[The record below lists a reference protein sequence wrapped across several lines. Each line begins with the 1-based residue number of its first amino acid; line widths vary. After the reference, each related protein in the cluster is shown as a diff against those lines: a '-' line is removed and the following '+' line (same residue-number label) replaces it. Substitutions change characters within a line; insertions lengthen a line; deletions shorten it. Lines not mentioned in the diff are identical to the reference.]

1 MAAVS
6 DADYKPCP
14 HCGRELHKWVRA
26 KHVRACPL
34 RPEIADA
41 LRAALTGPTGCAMT
55 AHQYEDAR
63 SAQLPTHIALL
74 RSFGSWRAVCAHF
87 GLTPLSASAV
97 QCRHCGRVDNV
108 RAATRHAKL
117 CPLRPEIADALRA
130 ALISPDDGCLASRNE
145 YTAVR
150 TPDLPRT
157 EYLERH
163 FGGWSANAPHFGLPV
178 RDAAAARRRRAV
190 GLRDYRAGRGQRKKW
205 VHTPQ
210 PDPLLVGAVRVREDY
225 GDGDGLAVAGV
236 RQMGGRTVYMLR

>member
-6 DADYKPCP
+6 DADYKPCL
-14 HCGRELHKWVRA
+14 HCGREFHKWVRA
-26 KHVRACPL
+26 KHTRACPL

-41 LRAALTGPTGCAMT
+41 LRAALTGPDGCAVT
-55 AHQYEDAR
+55 TRQYEAMR
-63 SAQLPTHIALL
+63 GRGLPTHVALL
-74 RSFGSWRAVCAHF
+74 QLFGSWRAACAHF
-87 GLTPLSASAV
+87 GLTLMTAAAV
-97 QCRHCGRVDNV
+97 QCRHCGRTLPA
-108 RAATRHAKL
+108 RGATLHTRL
-117 CPLRPEIADALRA
+117 CPQRPEIADALRA
-130 ALISPDDGCLASRNE
+130 ALTSEDDGCLASRGE
-145 YTAVR
+145 YSAVR
-150 TPDLPRT
+150 GPDLPRPSL
-157 EYLERH
+157 LERH
-163 FGGWSANAPHFGLPV
+163 FGGWSAIAPHFGLPV